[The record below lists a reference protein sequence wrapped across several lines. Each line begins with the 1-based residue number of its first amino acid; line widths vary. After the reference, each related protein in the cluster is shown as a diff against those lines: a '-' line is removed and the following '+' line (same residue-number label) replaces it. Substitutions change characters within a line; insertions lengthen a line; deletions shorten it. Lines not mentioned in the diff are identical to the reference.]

1 MYCLLGLV
9 LILLAIYL
17 ESTRKMSSLFY
28 VLAILLILV
37 FGLMIVQPKEGFLG
51 FAPTTY
57 NMGSCGG
64 KTLKPED
71 SIVRNPMVSW
81 EGLTYKTTSEE
92 PDRQHQWRRPPTNL
106 PLVKDTY
113 ITSPIGEDILLG
125 DDLLSAYYPS
135 VDGNPDSQKRMFMF
149 AQNQCRPECCPGTY
163 SCDRG
168 CVCTTEQQRNLIAGR
183 GGNATK
189 GNDL

>member
-17 ESTRKMSSLFY
+17 ESTRKMSSLLY

-37 FGLMIVQPKEGFLG
+37 FGLMIVQPKENFLG

-81 EGLTYKTTSEE
+81 EGATYKTTTEE